1 MLTIAGVAPPC
12 GRPAPSPRT
21 TRPAPAD
28 VCQGS
33 HINRLIASSPLL
45 LVLALAACGKGAPPP
60 APPPP
65 EVGVISAKAESV
77 PLTRELVGR
86 LAATRTAEVRARV
99 AGIVQRRVYAEG
111 TDVKEGEVLFQIDP
125 APLQA
130 ALQAKEAALAQAQA
144 NAANA
149 AAKAARYRELIGKG
163 VLAKQ
168 DYDDALASE
177 RTSAAAVQQAAAD
190 VATARLNLGYATVT
204 APIAGRAGR
213 ALVTEGAL
221 VGQGEATALTT
232 VEQIDPIYVD
242 FSQSVA
248 EVEQLRRGQ
257 AAGKVQLSTPENV
270 EVQVTLADGSAYAHA
285 GSLSFSD
292 LAVDPATGALSLR
305 ATVPNPEHTLLPGM
319 FVKLRLTQGEL
330 ARAWRI
336 PAQAVQRDP
345 QGAYVLVVGSD
356 SKVQQKRVELGE
368 LRGSDWVV
376 TAGLADGDAVIV
388 AGLPKARPDAAVK
401 ALPLQQYEQA
411 GGKTSPPAKS

>member
-1 MLTIAGVAPPC
+1 MVY
-12 GRPAPSPRT
+12 
-21 TRPAPAD
+21 
-28 VCQGS
+28 
-33 HINRLIASSPLL
+33 
-45 LVLALAACGKGAPPP
+45 
-60 APPPP
+60 
-65 EVGVISAKAESV
+65 AKAEAV

-99 AGIVQRRVYAEG
+99 AGIVQRRVYTEG

-130 ALQAKEAALAQAQA
+130 ALQAREAALAQAQA

-177 RTSAAAVQQAAAD
+177 RTTAAAAQQATAD

-221 VGQGEATALTT
+221 VGQGESTPLTT

-248 EVEQLRRGQ
+248 EVEQLRRAA
-257 AAGKVQLSTPENV
+257 AAGTVQLAAQDQV
-270 EVQVTLADGSAYAHA
+270 AVQLVLADGTPYAHP
-285 GSLSFSD
+285 GSLGFAD

-305 ATVPNPEHTLLPGM
+305 ATVPNPDRALLPGM

-330 ARAWRI
+330 AQAWRI
-336 PAQAVQRDP
+336 PAQAIQRDP
-345 QGAYVLVVGSD
+345 QGAYVLVAGSD
-356 SKVQQKRVELGE
+356 GKAAQKRVELGE
-368 LRGSDWVV
+368 LRGADWIV

-411 GGKTSPPAKS
+411 GGKTPPPAKS

>member
-1 MLTIAGVAPPC
+1 M
-12 GRPAPSPRT
+12 
-21 TRPAPAD
+21 
-28 VCQGS
+28 
-33 HINRLIASSPLL
+33 NRLIASSPLL
-45 LVLALAACGKGAPPP
+45 FALALAACGKSAPPP

-65 EVGVISAKAESV
+65 EVGVVYAKAEAV

-99 AGIVQRRVYAEG
+99 AGIVQRRVYTEG

-130 ALQAKEAALAQAQA
+130 ALQAREAALAQAQA

-177 RTSAAAVQQAAAD
+177 RTTAAAAQQATAD

-221 VGQGEATALTT
+221 VGQGESTPLTT

-248 EVEQLRRGQ
+248 EVEQLRRAA
-257 AAGKVQLSTPENV
+257 AAGTVQLAAQDQV
-270 EVQVTLADGSAYAHA
+270 AVQLVLADGTPYAHP
-285 GSLSFSD
+285 GSLGFAD

-305 ATVPNPEHTLLPGM
+305 ATVPNPDRALLPGM

-330 ARAWRI
+330 AQAWRI
-336 PAQAVQRDP
+336 PAQAIQRDP
-345 QGAYVLVVGSD
+345 QGAYVLVAGSD
-356 SKVQQKRVELGE
+356 GKAAQKRVELGE
-368 LRGSDWVV
+368 LRGADWIV

-411 GGKTSPPAKS
+411 GGKTPPPAKS

>member
-1 MLTIAGVAPPC
+1 M
-12 GRPAPSPRT
+12 
-21 TRPAPAD
+21 
-28 VCQGS
+28 
-33 HINRLIASSPLL
+33 NRLIASSPLL
-45 LVLALAACGKGAPPP
+45 FALALAACGKSAPPP

-65 EVGVISAKAESV
+65 EVGVVYARAEAV

-99 AGIVQRRVYAEG
+99 AGIVQRRVYTEG

-130 ALQAKEAALAQAQA
+130 ALQAREAALAQAQA

-177 RTSAAAVQQAAAD
+177 RTTAAAAQQATAD

-221 VGQGEATALTT
+221 VGQGESTPLTT

-248 EVEQLRRGQ
+248 EVEQLRRAA
-257 AAGKVQLSTPENV
+257 AAGTVQLAAQDQV
-270 EVQVTLADGSAYAHA
+270 AVQLVLADGTPYAHP
-285 GSLSFSD
+285 GSLGFAD

-305 ATVPNPEHTLLPGM
+305 ATVPNPDRALLPGM

-330 ARAWRI
+330 AQAWRI
-336 PAQAVQRDP
+336 PAQAIQRDP
-345 QGAYVLVVGSD
+345 QGAYVLVAGSD
-356 SKVQQKRVELGE
+356 GKAAQKRVELGE
-368 LRGSDWVV
+368 LRGADWIV

-411 GGKTSPPAKS
+411 GGKTPPPAKS